1 MEFSNLGSGL
11 SGLFGSPTRT
21 SHTTKGGFGGIGKSL
36 DAGGYKYYGFT
47 PGMEAPS
54 GMTETQLMASFT
66 PEQLGQMDFSKADA
80 GQFGTDASGFQ
91 LPEGLASNLSGY
103 VSTGSKVLEGIGA
116 LMNAQNAK
124 KSMKLANEKFGF
136 EKAAANRNVIN
147 QSKAYNE
154 ELGRRA
160 DVGLALGGNAISPE
174 QRQATLDKIAGQ
186 RLSETAIG

>member
-1 MEFSNLGSGL
+1 MALSNFGNGLAKWFGVNYDPNVDAYNQTATQFNNYANEIDSG
-11 SGLFGSPTRT
+11 T
-21 SHTTKGGFGGIGKSL
+21 
-36 DAGGYKYYGFT
+36 AGGVVAGVDGYANGGGNPYSF
-47 PGMEAPS
+47 S
-54 GMTETQLMASFT
+54 G
-66 PEQLGQMDFSKADA
+66 
-80 GQFGTDASGFQ
+80 

-103 VSTGSKVLEGIGA
+103 ASTGSKVLEGIGA

-124 KSMKLANEKFGF
+124 KSLKLANEKFGF
-136 EKAAANRNVIN
+136 EKAAANRNLIN
-147 QSKAYNE
+147 QSKSYNE